1 MHSNYAF
8 KKCTH
13 STMSISKP
21 LIGTYFLKLASCIAS
36 KHKILPINKPPN
48 HA

>member
-1 MHSNYAF
+1 MSTF
-8 KKCTH
+8 QSCTH
-13 STMSISKP
+13 GIISKSKP